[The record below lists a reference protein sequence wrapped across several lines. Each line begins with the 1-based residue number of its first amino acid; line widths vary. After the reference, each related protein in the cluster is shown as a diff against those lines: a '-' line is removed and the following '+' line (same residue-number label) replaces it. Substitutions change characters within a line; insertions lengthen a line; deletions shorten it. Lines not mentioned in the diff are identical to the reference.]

1 MANFDQTPSGQA
13 NVDLV
18 LPSLAFVATSGT
30 GTWNQPNYDWGG
42 GNTVAL
48 TLGGAPSITMP
59 AGLLGSVATVSSSTA
74 PGIFTLNEQ
83 SAAKRLGAWPAPP
96 A

>member
-1 MANFDQTPSGQA
+1 MANFNQTPSGQA

-18 LPSLAFVATSGT
+18 LPSLAFGVNGT
-30 GTWNQPNYDWGG
+30 GTWDQPSYAWGG
-42 GNTVAL
+42 GSTVTL
-48 TLGGAPSITMP
+48 TLGGALSITMP

-83 SAAKRLGAWPAPP
+83 SAAKRLGAWPTPP
-96 A
+96 T

>member
-1 MANFDQTPSGQA
+1 
-13 NVDLV
+13 
-18 LPSLAFVATSGT
+18 
-30 GTWNQPNYDWGG
+30 
-42 GNTVAL
+42 
-48 TLGGAPSITMP
+48 MP

-74 PGIFTLNEQ
+74 AGVFTLNEQ